1 MDDAILQ
8 RQIHALLDSQR
19 FAVLATQSGGQ
30 PYTSLMAFVVVD
42 GLQTILVAT
51 SAATRKLA
59 NILVEPRVALLV
71 DNRDNAEKDFQAASS
86 LTVLGSA
93 EPLAEADKQRHQ
105 AAFLA
110 RHPALYGFLGDPN
123 TVLVKI
129 VVASCILV
137 NRFQEVHRFDPGKH
151 NLAAEFEEKN
161 HQRI

>member
-1 MDDAILQ
+1 MDDAALQ
-8 RQIHALLDSQR
+8 REIHALLYSQR

-42 GLQTILVAT
+42 GLQAILVAT

-59 NILVEPRVALLV
+59 NILAEPRVALLM

-86 LTVLGSA
+86 LTVIGSA
-93 EPLAEADKQRHQ
+93 GALVEADKQRYQ
-105 AAFLA
+105 AAYLA
-110 RHPALYGFLGDPN
+110 RHPALGDFLGDSK

-129 VVASCILV
+129 AVTNCILV

-151 NLAAEFEEKN
+151 N
-161 HQRI
+161 